1 MLKIETPETELW
13 DEYNQRFILVKKQT
27 LFLEHSRISL
37 SRWESNWE
45 KPFLKRNDKKTLVE
59 TIDYVRCMT
68 INNNVDPNVYRVLTA
83 DNINAIN
90 AYVNA
95 KKTATIV
102 YEDKHRSTGETVT
115 SELIYYWMVSLG
127 IPFECQ
133 KWHLNRLLTLIR
145 VCNVK
150 NSPGK
155 KMGRNALLNRYA
167 SLNKKR
173 REAMHSNG

>member
-1 MLKIETPETELW
+1 MLKIETQETELW

-27 LFLEHSRISL
+27 LFLEHSLISL

>member
-27 LFLEHSRISL
+27 LFLEHSLISL

-155 KMGRNALLNRYA
+155 KMGRNTLLNRYA

>member
-13 DEYNQRFILVKKQT
+13 DEYNQRFIVVKKQT
-27 LFLEHSRISL
+27 LFLEHSLISL

-133 KWHLNRLLTLIR
+133 KWHLNRLLMLIR
-145 VCNVK
+145 ICNAENK
-150 NSPGK
+150 PP
-155 KMGRNALLNRYA
+155 
-167 SLNKKR
+167 KKR
-173 REAMHSNG
+173 SKRDLYRHYAEVNAANRKKFNSKG

>member
-27 LFLEHSRISL
+27 LFLEHSLISL

-133 KWHLNRLLTLIR
+133 K
-145 VCNVK
+145 
-150 NSPGK
+150 
-155 KMGRNALLNRYA
+155 
-167 SLNKKR
+167 
-173 REAMHSNG
+173 